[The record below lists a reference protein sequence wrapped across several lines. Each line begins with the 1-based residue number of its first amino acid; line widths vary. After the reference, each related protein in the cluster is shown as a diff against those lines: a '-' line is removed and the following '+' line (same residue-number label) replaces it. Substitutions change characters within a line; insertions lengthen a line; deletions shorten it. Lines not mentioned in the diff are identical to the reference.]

1 MKDFEPYDTIG
12 HNFLCHLRKSKT
24 GPISSKK
31 SRTFVPVVPREVF
44 AVANRIVVQ
53 GRLVNN
59 ALHAV
64 GAHQPSHLTPRRLDP
79 VPLQQVPHLAIA
91 RHPTTLELVGLDRLD
106 PFPHVASDK
115 ARFDGVRALNA

>member
-64 GAHQPSHLTPRRLDP
+64 GEGADFLKGKL
-79 VPLQQVPHLAIA
+79 VPDMV
-91 RHPTTLELVGLDRLD
+91 TT
-106 PFPHVASDK
+106 SDS
-115 ARFDGVRALNA
+115 VR